1 MTSQRTILVEE
12 AAPVFR
18 KNQFL
23 LDPFLIELTLFGE
36 RPFRVQ
42 IRLAGTEPGRSG
54 PSEETLPPAVA
65 CLIEGAFGGALAY
78 CGPLPPGLSD
88 FALSVLEETRRIPFG
103 ETITYGELAKRIGRP
118 RAARAVGGALG
129 RNPLPLLIPC
139 HRVVG
144 LGGALTGYSEG
155 VGIKEAL
162 LAWEKALI
170 AP

>member
-1 MTSQRTILVEE
+1 MTTDPSLFFEDYLFEVSIRNGQPIR
-12 AAPVFR
+12 FR
-18 KNQFL
+18 
-23 LDPFLIELTLFGE
+23 
-36 RPFRVQ
+36 
-42 IRLAGTEPGRSG
+42 IRLAEAEGRETSG
-54 PSEETLPPAVA
+54 NGDSLPFFLRQLV
-65 CLIEGAFGGALAY
+65 ERVFRGELAY

-170 AP
+170 AL

>member
-1 MTSQRTILVEE
+1 MTTDPSLFFEDYLFEVSIRNGQPIR
-12 AAPVFR
+12 FR
-18 KNQFL
+18 
-23 LDPFLIELTLFGE
+23 
-36 RPFRVQ
+36 
-42 IRLAGTEPGRSG
+42 IRLAEAEGRETSG
-54 PSEETLPPAVA
+54 NGDSLPFFLRQLV
-65 CLIEGAFGGALAY
+65 ERVFRGELAY

>member
-1 MTSQRTILVEE
+1 MTTDPSLFFEDYLFEVSIRNGQPIR
-12 AAPVFR
+12 FR
-18 KNQFL
+18 
-23 LDPFLIELTLFGE
+23 
-36 RPFRVQ
+36 
-42 IRLAGTEPGRSG
+42 IRLAEAEGRETSG
-54 PSEETLPPAVA
+54 NGDSLPFFLRQLV
-65 CLIEGAFGGALAY
+65 EGVFRGELAY